1 MWHSVDIINVLE
13 DSAAT
18 ILRVEDGGSQLSGIL
33 VPVYQTTQSY
43 IPEDCNLK

>member
-1 MWHSVDIINVLE
+1 MCHNVDITNVLE

-43 IPEDCNLK
+43 IPADYNLK